1 MQIAINDIPKIKNS
15 EIYDAVLTDSN
26 FRMLLTIER
35 IYENKKIYYKVISTN
50 YLFINSLDKTMA
62 YPDNN
67 VSDVSTQISINPNIL
82 GKFIKDFQ
90 IEFEKESLLV
100 HRLDFIE
107 CRKFTANKEKIENK
121 IMEILKY

>member
-15 EIYDAVLTDSN
+15 EIYDAVLTDNN